1 MGATLKREAG
11 KQGTSLARTL
21 QKYRTACEKSHV
33 VAGYIAGLSS
43 PASIEK
49 ARKNEFGALASD
61 LGYLGVRIPARPFM
75 HMSIPQMKEN
85 ISEITGS
92 FHVDRPQE
100 FLGRAG
106 AMMAD
111 SIRESIDD
119 GGFQENS
126 EYTLMMKRG
135 TTPLR
140 DTGEMYAEATSQV
153 RKN

>member
-1 MGATLKREAG
+1 MGATLQREDG
-11 KQGTSLARTL
+11 KHGTSLARKI
-21 QKYRTACEKSHV
+21 QKYRTACAKAHV
-33 VAGYIAGLSS
+33 VAGYISGLSS

-49 ARKNEFGALASD
+49 ARKNEFGAPASD
-61 LGYLGVRIPARPFM
+61 LGYLGIRIPARPFM

-85 ISEITGS
+85 ISEIAGS

-100 FLGRAG
+100 FLNRAG
-106 AMMAD
+106 EMMAD

-126 EYTLMMKRG
+126 EYTLMLKRG

-140 DTGEMYAEATSQV
+140 DTGEMYAEATHQL
-153 RKN
+153 RKS